1 MSRVV
6 GGVYLD
12 LTSPFSSSFPRRTTK
27 EAVLDTCLER
37 NLSLYIPCP
46 KMALLTSLRNQSCD
60 TKDPGSLSKLIRCPG
75 KVRREGE
82 KSDSEKMVLVS
93 ALWKADES

>member
-1 MSRVV
+1 MSRAV

-12 LTSPFSSSFPRRTTK
+12 LTSSLLMILPTK
-27 EAVLDTCLER
+27 DHQGSCPGHLLR
-37 NLSLYIPCP
+37 KKPIPCP
-46 KMALLTSLRNQSCD
+46 KMALLTSLPNQSHD

-82 KSDSEKMVLVS
+82 KSDAEKMVLVGT
-93 ALWKADES
+93 LWDADGS